1 MTADEITRAVC
12 EASGYTEAELRR
24 HDKHGR
30 ISATR
35 QVWHWA
41 LYQLTKMSYHEV
53 GRYVNRNH
61 ATIIYNYRKGS
72 EFRLLPK
79 AYKYENELMK
89 KIFYGD

>member
-1 MTADEITRAVC
+1 MTAEEITRAVC

-24 HDKHGR
+24 HDKRGR

-61 ATIIYNYRKGS
+61 ATIIYNYRRGW
-72 EFRLLPK
+72 EFRLNPR
-79 AYKYENELMK
+79 AFKYENELMRE
-89 KIFYGD
+89 IFNL